1 MSTSVQEE
9 PTSPI
14 LEAMQVFNDWM
25 PEGLRRDWGQGK
37 PDGRALALAQAVQ
50 DLLPED
56 AQVVL
61 FGSRATG
68 DWRPWSDLDLA
79 VIGSDAGRGSGFALK
94 DQANVLADDLYQ
106 WAPDIQLF
114 TMSHADFEG
123 LRTSLPH
130 LAGQVQRWGLTPQG
144 EPLPVMPQDNPW
156 PGTRK
161 YLQSSREHLEMAL
174 RNLGSHKS
182 RWALYHA
189 HGALETA
196 LKAVLGATR
205 VDFKH
210 LHDLNKLLANVP
222 DSREEWLE
230 GLFTDS
236 QLKELTDFRPL
247 AVYGG
252 SDVDLPS
259 MAAEE
264 IVGKVQYLSGRLAG
278 RALDALRKTPRDVG
292 HAKEEWLGDGP
303 MAGWESVPLDY
314 FLDPAPQLRAEAERA
329 LALLGKHVGSQ
340 LSGRD
345 RHEIATHWRM
355 HGLPEDMMDCLMTL
369 QGQPDQWRTILDIPA
384 EQSTDTDSTS

>member
-1 MSTSVQEE
+1 MSVQEE
-9 PTSPI
+9 PTSPV
-14 LEAMQVFNDWM
+14 LEAMQVFNDRM
-25 PEGLRRDWGQGK
+25 PEDLRRDWGKGK
-37 PDGRALALAQAVQ
+37 PDARALALAQAVQ

-68 DWRPWSDLDLA
+68 EWRPWSDLDLA
-79 VIGSDAGRGSGFALK
+79 VIGADASQASGFVLK
-94 DQANVLADDLYQ
+94 DQAIGLADDLYQ

-114 TMSHADFEG
+114 AMSRADFEG

-144 EPLPVMPQDNPW
+144 EPLPAMPQDNPW
-156 PGTRK
+156 PGTQK

-174 RNLGSHKS
+174 RNLGGHKS

-196 LKAVLGATR
+196 LKAALGASR
-205 VDFKH
+205 VDYKH

-236 QLKELTDFRPL
+236 QLQELTDFPPL

-252 SDVDLPS
+252 SDVDLPA

-264 IVGKVQYLSGRLAG
+264 IVGKVQYLGGRLAG

-292 HAKEEWLGDGP
+292 YAGEEWLDNSP
-303 MAGWESVPLDY
+303 LAGWESVPLDY
-314 FLDPAPQLRAEAERA
+314 FLDPTPQLRAEAERA
-329 LALLGKHVGSQ
+329 LALLSKHVGSH

-345 RHEIATHWRM
+345 RDEIATHWRT

-369 QGQPDQWRTILDIPA
+369 QAHPDQWRTILNIPT
-384 EQSTDTDSTS
+384 E